1 MIFTSFFILIVAKA
15 LYLIYNILS
24 HRDFFRISPIIFLY
38 VGVFYFNTFFIQLIG
53 SGIGIYS
60 GLFLLAHID
69 RFIKLIYNKLIYLC
83 VILSSF
89 TIFYITIII
98 IYLLSISHELYWL
111 HLNIKPIIYLGL
123 DLHKYLSDD
132 IVNINLAL
140 LFPVFPINFYSSWSK
155 SMLTNTFYL
164 KKMHRGITVNSSNY
178 SNSAISNTKL
188 NNDLY
193 KFIGGG
199 YMSYKNFVT
208 LGYLIELI
216 DNKPIFVN
224 KLINY
229 LANLEDNKTYTLLPV
244 IRWIDEDT
252 GLTRSISIT
261 ESLKITKFVD
271 IDLIYEKLNEYI
283 IKAMYRYQVNNS
295 NIELVLMNRV
305 WLDITDF
312 NVKKDDLSTIT
323 NTINKSLSKKNINK
337 EELINK
343 TFSTIDNDKYNN
355 IIMDNYG
362 IPIIRNGLITD
373 FRLNDNQ
380 YINVKKLKNNS
391 NFITVKNFDQSDQ
404 NLNTWID
411 TKTDFGF
418 IRNKSYVNYF
428 FNHKGEI
435 FKTEGTYNF
444 IDYPE
449 DNINS
454 EQDIKIGALDFETFG
469 NEGIGIQN
477 VYAGGWAIND
487 TFKSKKFYYINN
499 DGNSLELVKNMIS
512 DMANNLDIDGYTFY
526 AHNLGRFDS
535 VFLIKACILLD
546 HIDIKPKW
554 KDNKIL
560 SITIKNNAN
569 KCKFKILDSIQL
581 LNGSLDSLCK
591 SFEIVHKKGIFPHNF
606 INKDRLFYIGHT
618 PNFHYFKNMPLTL
631 YNKIKSD
638 HWNLK
643 HEALKYLESDVLGLL
658 EVMLKFNDKIFNLYS
673 LNITN
678 YVTAPKLA
686 VGIFTSNFMSKSN
699 DLNIKMIRG
708 NVEKDIR
715 NAYYGGN
722 VNVLINKMDKG
733 FYYDMN
739 SQYPYA
745 MLKDMPIG
753 NPTLSNDT
761 DLNNYFGFVYGE
773 ITAPDYNRLRVPYI
787 QMRDDKSDEV
797 VCPRGRF
804 TRMIFS
810 EEIKEALKD
819 GYTIKVKYGYKFER
833 GKNLFKEYVDT
844 IYHIKKNTKDP
855 VEKALSKLLLNSLYG
870 KFGMKDI
877 TSNMKILS
885 HNEANKITKDYNYSI
900 FAELAEDKVLIK
912 YSSKLPEP
920 LRNLIKDKDNQDK
933 NLKNSLASVS
943 RTRGV
948 PSAVQISAA
957 ISAYARISINKFKN
971 IPGNP
976 CIMSDTDSVVLSKP
990 IPNIFVGKDLGQ
1002 MKLEH
1007 QIEEGIFI
1015 RKKLYALRTIDNK
1028 EIIKSSGVKSSA
1040 LNFEKFK
1047 LLLLG
1052 ESVKTESL
1060 SFNVIWKEL
1069 NINIV
1074 NKSINLQGLKSKII
1088 DINDHY
1094 DINFKS
1100 IVPYTPPIYVSYNN
1114 IINNIEVKGNKHFII
1129 FIKNKLLSI
1138 YHYIYI
1144 LMKDF
1149 ITFIFKKDS

>member
-1 MIFTSFFILIVAKA
+1 
-15 LYLIYNILS
+15 
-24 HRDFFRISPIIFLY
+24 
-38 VGVFYFNTFFIQLIG
+38 
-53 SGIGIYS
+53 
-60 GLFLLAHID
+60 
-69 RFIKLIYNKLIYLC
+69 
-83 VILSSF
+83 
-89 TIFYITIII
+89 
-98 IYLLSISHELYWL
+98 
-111 HLNIKPIIYLGL
+111 
-123 DLHKYLSDD
+123 
-132 IVNINLAL
+132 
-140 LFPVFPINFYSSWSK
+140 
-155 SMLTNTFYL
+155 
-164 KKMHRGITVNSSNY
+164 
-178 SNSAISNTKL
+178 
-188 NNDLY
+188 
-193 KFIGGG
+193 
-199 YMSYKNFVT
+199 
-208 LGYLIELI
+208 
-216 DNKPIFVN
+216 
-224 KLINY
+224 
-229 LANLEDNKTYTLLPV
+229 
-244 IRWIDEDT
+244 
-252 GLTRSISIT
+252 
-261 ESLKITKFVD
+261 
-271 IDLIYEKLNEYI
+271 
-283 IKAMYRYQVNNS
+283 
-295 NIELVLMNRV
+295 
-305 WLDITDF
+305 
-312 NVKKDDLSTIT
+312 
-323 NTINKSLSKKNINK
+323 
-337 EELINK
+337 
-343 TFSTIDNDKYNN
+343 
-355 IIMDNYG
+355 
-362 IPIIRNGLITD
+362 
-373 FRLNDNQ
+373 
-380 YINVKKLKNNS
+380 
-391 NFITVKNFDQSDQ
+391 
-404 NLNTWID
+404 
-411 TKTDFGF
+411 
-418 IRNKSYVNYF
+418 
-428 FNHKGEI
+428 
-435 FKTEGTYNF
+435 
-444 IDYPE
+444 
-449 DNINS
+449 
-454 EQDIKIGALDFETFG
+454 
-469 NEGIGIQN
+469 
-477 VYAGGWAIND
+477 
-487 TFKSKKFYYINN
+487 
-499 DGNSLELVKNMIS
+499 
-512 DMANNLDIDGYTFY
+512 
-526 AHNLGRFDS
+526 
-535 VFLIKACILLD
+535 
-546 HIDIKPKW
+546 
-554 KDNKIL
+554 
-560 SITIKNNAN
+560 
-569 KCKFKILDSIQL
+569 
-581 LNGSLDSLCK
+581 
-591 SFEIVHKKGIFPHNF
+591 
-606 INKDRLFYIGHT
+606 
-618 PNFHYFKNMPLTL
+618 
-631 YNKIKSD
+631 
-638 HWNLK
+638 LK

-715 NAYYGGN
+715 SAYFGGN

-877 TSNMKILS
+877 TSNMKIIS

-957 ISAYARISINKFKN
+957 ISAYARISINKYKN

-1114 IINNIEVKGNKHFII
+1114 IKNNIEVKGNKHFII

-1149 ITFIFKKDS
+1149 ITLIFKKDS